1 MKYTPDHEWLRVEAD
16 GLCTVGITR
25 HAQDALGD
33 LVYIELPE
41 IGRHFARSEEACVIE
56 SVKAAGDVKMPV
68 AGTVVAVNATLVDA
82 PEKVNAEAEG
92 EGWFRTLKPDD
103 PADAETLL
111 DETAYLAL
119 LEQ

>member
-1 MKYTPDHEWLRVEAD
+1 MKYTPDHEWLRLEAD
-16 GLCTVGITR
+16 GLCTVGFAR
-25 HAQDALGD
+25 SAQDELGD

-41 IGRHFARSEEACVIE
+41 VGRHFARGEEACVIE

-68 AGTVVAVNATLVDA
+68 AGTVIAVNTTLVDA
-82 PEKVNAEAEG
+82 PEKVNADAEG
-92 EGWFRTLKPDD
+92 EGWFLKLKPDD
-103 PADAETLL
+103 PADTETLL